1 MVEEIPPEFKF
12 SADEDEQD
20 PETFYHE
27 EIKDLRVEKLSQR
40 VTLLSIL
47 LPILIGVAIFFAYR
61 DLTGRVSQSQ
71 DTGSLEVQRISRELE
86 EISKKFNEKLITF
99 STTLSAQD
107 KDFDTTVSGK
117 LTALNKNV
125 DAVNQNLKSLN
136 ENLNQTRSTVKN
148 LTASKAD
155 KKSQDAA
162 VAEINAALKPLEKE
176 LQSLTE
182 LRSELKTVSSDIKK
196 LEGKLS
202 QKLAEV
208 DTTAEQS
215 KKDYNQLQTSIA
227 VLSDKKID
235 REILDLELFKLR
247 KNYQS
252 YFEQEIDTV
261 NQKLDA
267 IQKKID
273 DIQTISKSPKKSMK
287 SLSKKTPP
295 AQSAGTS
302 ITGTNKAAAPSKS
315 GSVDEQDLPE

>member
-12 SADEDEQD
+12 SADDQD
-20 PETFYHE
+20 PESFYHE

-40 VTLLSIL
+40 ITLFSIL

-71 DTGSLEVQRISRELE
+71 DTGSLEVQRISSELE

-117 LTALNKNV
+117 LAALNKHV
-125 DAVNQNLKSLN
+125 DALNQNLKSLN

-162 VAEINAALKPLEKE
+162 FAKINAALKPLEKE

-202 QKLAEV
+202 QKLAQV

-252 YFEQEIDTV
+252 YFEQEIDIV